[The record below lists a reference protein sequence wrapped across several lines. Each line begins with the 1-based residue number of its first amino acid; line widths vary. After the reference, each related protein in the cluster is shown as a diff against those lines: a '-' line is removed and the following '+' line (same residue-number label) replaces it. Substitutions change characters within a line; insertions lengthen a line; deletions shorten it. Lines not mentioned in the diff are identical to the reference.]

1 MTIIQ
6 PYESSVIDWGVDD
19 FMVVDEDYTTTS
31 QSYITPKAVPVEI
44 YSSAMVYLGILD
56 DYTSFKFE
64 ENWYEVDSWSLTVN
78 RYRVNAGQLAVGG
91 FIRYTNNEY
100 SHIGIIERIEKPL
113 STQGKAS
120 EQWVVSGH
128 GIEAVLSYRLAT
140 YVTGSGTGFH
150 TVSAAS
156 GTDAMREYVDYNCI
170 TSAKCGATRVITGL
184 TLDATP
190 AADATSVT
198 YSARF
203 QPITDVLYDICTAT
217 ALSYELTWSGTGL
230 NFTFDVRAGAD
241 VSSVVKISPEFDNVE
256 WFKYL
261 LTNAELKNTAY
272 VGGIGEAAARDVDIV
287 YPVGSEPSAWTR
299 RETFVEAS
307 DCLDTAAM
315 QSRGDSTL
323 ATMKLQMVL
332 EVGYLESN
340 TFKYGDDFKIGDTVT
355 VVFPSV
361 VTTTGQIVSVTEEF
375 NAKGIKTTL
384 GIGRAYPNLTSVMKD
399 DRKKTSA
406 QVRR

>member
-1 MTIIQ
+1 MTITQ
-6 PYESSVIDWGVDD
+6 PYESSVIDWGVIDW
-19 FMVVDEDYTTTS
+19 MVVDEDYTSSS

-56 DYTSFKFE
+56 DYTQFKFE

-78 RYRVNAGQLAVGG
+78 RYRINASQLVVGG
-91 FIRYTNNEY
+91 FIRYTNNGY

-113 STQGKAS
+113 ALTGKAS

-150 TVSAAS
+150 TVSAVS
-156 GTDAMREYVDYNCI
+156 GTDAMRQYVDYNCI
-170 TSAKCGATRVITGL
+170 DSSKCGATRVITGL

-190 AADATSVT
+190 TADSTVVS

-203 QPITDVLYDICTAT
+203 QPLTDILYDICTAT
-217 ALSYELTWSGTGL
+217 ELSYELTWSGSGL
-230 NFTFDVRAGAD
+230 NFTFDVRAGTD
-241 VSSVVKISPEFDNVE
+241 KSSTVKISPEFDNVE

-272 VGGIGEAAARDVDIV
+272 VGGVGLAQARDVDIV
-287 YPVGSEPSAWTR
+287 YDTTEPEYWTR
-299 RETFVEAS
+299 REVFVEAS
-307 DCLDTAAM
+307 DCLNTAAM
-315 QSRGDSTL
+315 LSRGTSTL
-323 ATMKLQMVL
+323 ATMGVQMVL

-340 TFKYGDDFKIGDTVT
+340 TFLYGTDFKIGDIVT
-355 VVFPSV
+355 VVFPDV
-361 VTTTGQIVSVTEEF
+361 VTTTGQIVSVTEDF
-375 NAKGIKTTL
+375 SAKGIKTTL